1 MSIYRLRSLCIEVFK
16 TITDLNPS
24 FMKDIFQ
31 LRINGRPVRTQNIN
45 NLTVETR
52 QTVTFGTNSISCLGP
67 KIWNSLPYHLK
78 CSESLV
84 DFKRMIKKWNGSKC
98 LCDECSKK
106 V

>member
-1 MSIYRLRSLCIEVFK
+1 MR
-16 TITDLNPS
+16 
-24 FMKDIFQ
+24 DIFQ

-52 QTVTFGTNSISCLGP
+52 QTVTFGTNSISYLGP

-84 DFKRMIKKWNGSKC
+84 AFKRMIKKWNGSKC